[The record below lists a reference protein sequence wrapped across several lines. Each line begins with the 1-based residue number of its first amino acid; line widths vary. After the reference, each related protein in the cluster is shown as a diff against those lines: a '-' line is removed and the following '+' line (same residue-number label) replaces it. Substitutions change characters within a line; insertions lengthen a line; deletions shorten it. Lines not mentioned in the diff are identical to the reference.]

1 MRPSDRTIRSI
12 LAVSALSLVALA
24 TPLASA
30 AGVDP
35 SSATPAQKKEA
46 MDHFTTGKQAFE
58 AKNYEKAAIE
68 LRASLDVV
76 DSPNARLE
84 LARALRDGGKL
95 GEAWA
100 EYERVVQGA
109 TKLAAKEERYK
120 KTADAATSER
130 TEVEA
135 KLAFVLVAVAH
146 APAGAVLKVGG
157 TTVPQDRWDDP
168 IVAPAGAVDVVLS
181 DASGKELTRQ
191 TVMATVGQKLPVDLD
206 AQPPAPPATPRDVAP
221 EDKPD
226 YARPPQPDT
235 TPPPSSS
242 GRAGLRPW
250 AYVAGG
256 LGVAGLATFTVF
268 GLMSNSNYSDLQSS
282 CHPVTACPASKSSE
296 LDNGK
301 TYQLVANI
309 GLGVGIVGV
318 AAGATLFVLSLG
330 GKSGPA
336 TTGLVVGPS
345 FVGVRGT
352 L

>member
-35 SSATPAQKKEA
+35 SSATAAQKKEA
-46 MDHFTTGKQAFE
+46 MDHFTAGKQAFE
-58 AKNYEKAAIE
+58 AKNYEKAAME
-68 LRASLDVV
+68 LRASLEVV

-100 EYERVVQGA
+100 EYERVVQDA
-109 TKLAAKEERYK
+109 TKLAAKEERYR
-120 KTADAATSER
+120 KTADAATTER
-130 TEVEA
+130 TDVEA
-135 KLAFVLVAVAH
+135 KLAFVVVTVAH
-146 APAGAVLKVGG
+146 APADAVLKVGG
-157 TTVPQDRWDDP
+157 TAVPQDQWVEP

-181 DASGKELTRQ
+181 DASGKELARQ

-206 AQPPAPPATPRDVAP
+206 AQPAPPPAAPAPHEVAP

-226 YARPPQPDT
+226 MGPPPSD
-235 TPPPSSS
+235 TPPPPASS
-242 GRAGLRPW
+242 GRAALRPW

-256 LGVAGLATFTVF
+256 VGVAGLATFTIF
-268 GLMSNSNYSDLQSS
+268 GLMSNSDYSDLQNA
-282 CHPVTACPASKSSE
+282 CHPGCPASKSSE
-296 LDNGK
+296 IDNGK
-301 TYQLVANI
+301 TNQLIANI

-330 GKSGPA
+330 GKSAPA

-345 FVGVRGT
+345 FVGLRGT

>member
-1 MRPSDRTIRSI
+1 
-12 LAVSALSLVALA
+12 
-24 TPLASA
+24 
-30 AGVDP
+30 
-35 SSATPAQKKEA
+35 
-46 MDHFTTGKQAFE
+46 MDHFSAGKQAFE
-58 AKNYEKAAIE
+58 AKNYEKAAME

-84 LARALRDGGKL
+84 LARALRDGGRL
-95 GEAWA
+95 GEAWT
-100 EYERVVQGA
+100 EYERVVQDA
-109 TKLAAKEERYK
+109 TKLAAKEERYR
-120 KTADAATSER
+120 KTADAATTER

-135 KLAFVLVAVAH
+135 KLAFVVVTVAH
-146 APAGAVLKVGG
+146 APADAVLKVGG
-157 TTVPQDRWDDP
+157 TTVPQDHWVDP

-181 DASGKELTRQ
+181 DASGKELARQ

-206 AQPPAPPATPRDVAP
+206 ATPAPPPAPAAP
-221 EDKPD
+221 KDIAAEDKPD
-226 YARPPQPDT
+226 FGQPPPAADT
-235 TPPPSSS
+235 TPPPPASS
-242 GRAGLRPW
+242 GRANLRPW

-268 GLMSNSNYSDLQSS
+268 GLMSNSNYSDLQGA
-282 CHPVTACPASKSSE
+282 CHPGCPASKSSE
-296 LDNGK
+296 IDNGK

-330 GKSGPA
+330 GKSTPA
-336 TTGLVVGPS
+336 ATGLVVGPS